1 MKPGAACARDKGRRV
16 VTQSDHANQRQVEA
30 ALIDAAGKL
39 ARSGKYSFDE
49 IVAKLNGAGFTG
61 ADEFL
66 HRPHLEDALRRLC
79 DAARRQEDGEP
90 D

>member
-1 MKPGAACARDKGRRV
+1 M
-16 VTQSDHANQRQVEA
+16 TQSDHTNQRQVEA

-39 ARSGKYSFDE
+39 ARSGKYSLEE
-49 IVAKLNGAGFTG
+49 IITKLSGAGFTG

-66 HRPHLEDALRRLC
+66 HRPHLEEALRRLC
-79 DAARRQEDGEP
+79 DAARPASTEP

>member
-1 MKPGAACARDKGRRV
+1 M
-16 VTQSDHANQRQVEA
+16 TQSDPTHLRQVEV

-39 ARSGKYSFDE
+39 ARSGNYSFDE
-49 IVAKLNGAGFTG
+49 IVAKLSGAGFTG

-66 HRPHLEDALRRLC
+66 HRPHLADALRRLC
-79 DAARRQEDGEP
+79 NAAQQPDGEP

>member
-1 MKPGAACARDKGRRV
+1 MM
-16 VTQSDHANQRQVEA
+16 QSDPNLQRQKEA

-39 ARSGKYSFDE
+39 ARSGKYSFEE
-49 IVAKLNGAGFTG
+49 IVAKLSGFGLAG

-66 HRPHLEDALRRLC
+66 HRPHLADALRRLC
-79 DAARRQEDGEP
+79 DAARPAGAEP